1 MAPTKGPGRQQQ
13 SLELNLFRD
22 LVRTFRSFDLATV
35 AEEVL
40 KSLQANMGL
49 DYGSLLILSE
59 QGQYVER
66 VFRIGFG
73 PERHIS
79 DRFGLSKSDIEGL
92 VRDMIPKLKIYGPA
106 EPGTPVPLVE
116 GHPIGALAIFP
127 FQLVYDY
134 AGLLLLAVN
143 ASREGDTMLNPQGF
157 RLLEPII
164 GHHAF
169 ALKNALTVKRLNELI
184 TKDDLTLAFN
194 RRFFEDYVQEEVERA
209 RRYNNPLALIF
220 MDLDGLREVNSR
232 FGHPMGSRTLQEA
245 AARLM
250 NAVRNID
257 KVFRYGGDEFCIL
270 LPETDA
276 KGASEVAE
284 RIRQRLATTPFLM
297 EETGGVEITAS
308 FGVAAYPNHALSK
321 EELVRKA
328 DEAMYTVK
336 SGQKNSIQVATPL
349 KRFP

>member
-1 MAPTKGPGRQQQ
+1 MTTGKGTGRKTQN
-13 SLELNLFRD
+13 LELNLFRD

-35 AEEVL
+35 SEEIL
-40 KSLQANMGL
+40 KSLQDHLGV
-49 DYGSLLILSE
+49 DYGSLLILSD

-66 VFRIGFG
+66 IFRIGFG

-92 VRDMIPKLKIYGPA
+92 VRDMIPKLKLFGSS
-106 EPGTPVPLVE
+106 EPGNPAPIVE
-116 GHPIGALAIFP
+116 GHPVESLAIFP
-127 FQLVYDY
+127 FQLVYNY
-134 AGLLLLAVN
+134 SGLLLLGVTS
-143 ASREGDTMLNPQGF
+143 SRAAQSLLTPAGF
-157 RLLEPII
+157 RQLEPVVA
-164 GHHAF
+164 HQAF

-194 RRFFEDYVQEEVERA
+194 RRFFEDYILEEVERA

-220 MDLDGLREVNSR
+220 LDLDGLREVNSR

-257 KVFRYGGDEFCIL
+257 KVFRYGGDEFCII

-276 KGASEVAE
+276 KGAMEVAE
-284 RIRQRLATTPFLM
+284 RMRVKLASTPFLM

-308 FGVAAYPNHALSK
+308 FGIAAYPTHALTK
-321 EELVRKA
+321 EELVRKS
-328 DEAMYTVK
+328 DEAMYAVK
-336 SGQKNSIQVATPL
+336 SGQKNSIQLATPL
-349 KRFP
+349 QRYP

>member
-1 MAPTKGPGRQQQ
+1 MAPKKGTALRPQD
-13 SLELNLFRD
+13 LELNLIRD

-35 AEEVL
+35 AEELL
-40 KSLQANMGL
+40 KSLQTHLGVE
-49 DYGSLLILSE
+49 YGSLLILSD

-92 VRDMIPKLKIYGPA
+92 VRDMIPKMKLFGPA
-106 EPGTPVPLVE
+106 EPGVPAPMVE

-127 FQLVYDY
+127 IQLVYDY
-134 AGLLLLAVN
+134 AGLLLLGVTSAK
-143 ASREGDTMLNPQGF
+143 ASESLLTAQGF
-157 RLLEPII
+157 RHIEPVVA
-164 GHHAF
+164 HQAF
-169 ALKNALTVKRLNELI
+169 ALKNALAVKRLNELI

-209 RRYNNPLALIF
+209 RRYSNPLSLIF

-276 KGASEVAE
+276 KGAMEVAE
-284 RIRQRLATTPFLM
+284 RVRQRLASAPFLL

-308 FGVAAYPNHALSK
+308 FGIASYPAHALTK

-328 DEAMYTVK
+328 DEAMYAVK
-336 SGQKNSIQVATPL
+336 SGQKNDIQMAAPL
-349 KRFP
+349 KRYP